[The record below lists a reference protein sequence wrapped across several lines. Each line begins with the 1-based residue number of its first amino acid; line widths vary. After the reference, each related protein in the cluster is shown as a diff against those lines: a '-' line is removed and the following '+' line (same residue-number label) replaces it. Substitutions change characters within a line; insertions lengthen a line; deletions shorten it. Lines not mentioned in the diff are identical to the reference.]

1 MLPITVIYMANCSV
15 TLWLYFSTGRTWD
28 FGRSVLFRSLLGQ
41 LCCTFFVFLAT
52 LKFEPH
58 SSMSQRSIS
67 EIVLVAPTSWPYFI
81 LFLFFFFLF
90 FLLLNSGWLDTF

>member
-15 TLWLYFSTGRTWD
+15 TLWLYFSTRSTLY
-28 FGRSVLFRSLLGQ
+28 FVLSVLFRSLLGQ

-58 SSMSQRSIS
+58 SSMPQRSIS
-67 EIVLVAPTSWPYFI
+67 EIVLVAPTSWDYLI
-81 LFLFFFFLF
+81 LFLF
-90 FLLLNSGWLDTF
+90 FLLLAFQ